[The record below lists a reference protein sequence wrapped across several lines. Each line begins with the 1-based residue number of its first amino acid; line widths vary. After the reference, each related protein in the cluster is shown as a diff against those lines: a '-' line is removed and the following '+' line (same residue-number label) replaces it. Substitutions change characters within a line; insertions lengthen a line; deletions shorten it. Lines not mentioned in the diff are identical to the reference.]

1 MALPTQL
8 SYPSAL
14 LCPYNGAVGT
24 SVQIAAPEGEQPR
37 QRSDPFEAITGRVN
51 APDTDLASRIDEL
64 LYCGQRV

>member
-1 MALPTQL
+1 
-8 SYPSAL
+8 
-14 LCPYNGAVGT
+14 VGT